1 MHPVPGR
8 VVSLD
13 RQEGTGADM
22 QCHPLEGHP
31 PFCKPLNQRFGE
43 MQTGSRGRDGTV
55 LAGKER
61 LIISPILLVR
71 LTAGRD
77 IGRQRHLAPLG
88 NGLVQNRT
96 MEGKRQ
102 SYLAS
107 LIFLCNL
114 SIELAEKTN
123 FSLCSEAEPVPGLEL
138 LGWFDEGPPV
148 RAVQPLVQGCL
159 NSRRRASAPDTAA
172 SETRR
177 NHLAVIDHQAI
188 ARPQQVRQV
197 ANDVVDQFLRVA
209 RFNDQKPGGIAR
221 NRRPQRDPVRG
232 KLEIEKVGFH
242 AFPWSCPALGSGL
255 RPARAQALCRASTY
269 SAWHVQRRGWPGQA
283 RP

>member
-13 RQEGTGADM
+13 RQESTGADM
-22 QCHPLEGHP
+22 QCHALEGHP
-31 PFCKPLNQRFGE
+31 AFCKPPNQRFGK
-43 MQTGSRGRDGTV
+43 MQTCSRGRDGPV

-61 LIISPILLVR
+61 LIISPILFVR

-77 IGRQRHLAPLG
+77 IGRQRHLAPFG

-114 SIELAEKTN
+114 SVELAEKAN
-123 FSLCSEAEPVPGLEL
+123 FPLGAEAEPVPDLEF

-148 RAVQPLVQGCL
+148 RAVQPLMQGVP
-159 NSRRRASAPDTAA
+159 NTRGRASTPETAA
-172 SETRR
+172 SQTRR
-177 NHLAVIDHQAI
+177 HHL
-188 ARPQQVRQV
+188 
-197 ANDVVDQFLRVA
+197 
-209 RFNDQKPGGIAR
+209 
-221 NRRPQRDPVRG
+221 
-232 KLEIEKVGFH
+232 
-242 AFPWSCPALGSGL
+242 
-255 RPARAQALCRASTY
+255 
-269 SAWHVQRRGWPGQA
+269 
-283 RP
+283 

>member
-13 RQEGTGADM
+13 RQESPGADM
-22 QCHPLEGHP
+22 QCHPLDGHCA
-31 PFCKPLNQRFGE
+31 FCKPSNQRLGK
-43 MQTGSRGRDGTV
+43 MQTGSRGRDGPV

-61 LIISPILLVR
+61 LIISPILFVR

-77 IGRQRHLAPLG
+77 IGRQRHLAPLS

-114 SIELAEKTN
+114 SIELAEKAN
-123 FSLCSEAEPVPGLEL
+123 FPFGAEAEPSPDLEF
-138 LGWFDEGPPV
+138 LGRFDEGTPA

-159 NSRRRASAPDTAA
+159 NSRGRASTPDTAA
-172 SETRR
+172 SQTRR

-188 ARPQQVRQV
+188 ARSQQVRQV
-197 ANDVVDQFLRVA
+197 ANDVVEQFLRVA
-209 RFNDQKPGGIAR
+209 RFYEQKPGDIAR
-221 NRRPQRDPVRG
+221 DRRPQRDTVRG
-232 KLEIEKVGFH
+232 KLEIEEVSFH
-242 AFPWSCPALGSGL
+242 AFPVSCP
-255 RPARAQALCRASTY
+255 ALCRASTY
-269 SAWHVQRRGWPGQA
+269 SVQRRGWPGQA